1 MFIPSTVMNI
11 FFIGFGEFEDN
22 PYIWAVTRIFE
33 IFFLLEI
40 LAGFVTEY
48 TDKDGETEVR
58 VNTLAKTIRNF
69 IFNGDFFILTI
80 AWFPFFLI
88 YPPEVDSD
96 N

>member
-1 MFIPSTVMNI
+1 MNI